1 MTDHAPQPDPHADNI
16 ILFYSVGMMG
26 AIREDRLFS
35 RGLYR
40 GGIIDVRM
48 YDWPCH
54 WFPIKNL
61 RNQEQH
67 EVASQRLKVM
77 VEKAHQEQPEK
88 RIVLAGHS
96 TGVRVMLRTLEIL
109 EQPIVEQAW
118 CLAAAVGRTCDLQKA
133 LLNTRRMVNLYSPWD
148 WIMIKIGTMIFGTA
162 DGHYGRCAGA
172 KSFTGPGSESNK
184 LEQRKFKAEWRK
196 LGHYGGHTGPLAEA
210 FAREYIAREIIY
222 FEQNP
227 SEAHSDKNL

>member
-1 MTDHAPQPDPHADNI
+1 MSDQNSQPESKPHESSIADNI

-26 AIREDRLFS
+26 AIREDRLFL
-35 RGLYR
+35 RGLYQ

-61 RNQEQH
+61 RNQHQH
-67 EVASQRLKVM
+67 ELASIRLKDM
-77 VEKAHQEQPEK
+77 VEKAHAEQPGK
-88 RIVLAGHS
+88 RIILAGHS
-96 TGVRVMLRTLEIL
+96 TGVRVMLRTLELL
-109 EQPIVEQAW
+109 ENPVVEQAW
-118 CLAAAVGRTCDLQKA
+118 CLAAAVGRTYNLQKA
-133 LLNTRRMVNLYSPWD
+133 LLNTQRMVNLYSPWD
-148 WIMIKIGTMIFGTA
+148 WFMIKIGTMIFGTA

-172 KSFTGPGSESNK
+172 KSFSGAGSDSNK

-210 FAREYIAREIIY
+210 FAREYIAKEIIN
-222 FEQNP
+222 FNP
-227 SEAHSDKNL
+227 NLKT